1 MDEQTPLLSPPP
13 IAVETLDQEDEIV
26 EDDISTSEVDNVWN
40 PRSSSL
46 ASVTF
51 TISLLLLGVFV
62 ANAEGSIVLAAYGQ
76 IASEFNDLDNA
87 SWLVT
92 SYVLAMSVSQP
103 IVRLFELQVPAQQ
116 TLNTDTEH

>member
-1 MDEQTPLLSPPP
+1 MGEQTPLLSPPP
-13 IAVETLDQEDEIV
+13 IEVETLDQEDGIV
-26 EDDISTSEVDNVWN
+26 EDDISTSEVDYVSN

-103 IVRLFELQVPAQQ
+103 IVR
-116 TLNTDTEH
+116 

>member
-1 MDEQTPLLSPPP
+1 MGEQTPLLSPPHTE
-13 IAVETLDQEDEIV
+13 AEALDQEAGVV
-26 EDDISTSEVDNVWN
+26 ENDISTPEVDNVSK
-40 PRSSSL
+40 PKSVSL

-103 IVRLFELQVPAQQ
+103 IVRIVDL
-116 TLNTDTEH
+116 